1 MSGGK
6 PKLNRIFW
14 VSWSCSQLLGLRVK
28 EFVLKSPVSL
38 TDSQPPSFDH
48 FEWSEQEECS
58 VKWEISHSAQVSQ
71 SHNISLVSG
80 SVCNAEVRQ
89 DSLLPSPAKT
99 LILGNVSFSVSRSLL
114 RALCSTAV
122 PISEERIPVEYYW
135 ALIHVW
141 IILYSNLFLEWTFSS
156 LDLFPS
162 LCLIP
167 DLLWTKGRIIIF
179 CSPANNDSVKSSC
192 ELSSK
197 CRTPSAKALSSV
209 LPWGGWNTSLLSLM
223 KEPCSECCT
232 EDAAP
237 CLGHGGCNRWRN
249 RPDLKF
255 PADTFNQAVWIL
267 EEMSLS
273 LCNS

>member
-1 MSGGK
+1 MCLQIQSSSSSLACRNEAEVTAESGSSDPPFRRSTRSALIPFCYRHIGTS
-6 PKLNRIFW
+6 PCLAPDHLTALLPLW
-14 VSWSCSQLLGLRVK
+14 QDSCSRALPNISAVLHEWWKTKAKQNILGQLKLLSTVRIK

-71 SHNISLVSG
+71 SHNISLISG

-179 CSPANNDSVKSSC
+179 CSP
-192 ELSSK
+192 
-197 CRTPSAKALSSV
+197 
-209 LPWGGWNTSLLSLM
+209 
-223 KEPCSECCT
+223 
-232 EDAAP
+232 
-237 CLGHGGCNRWRN
+237 
-249 RPDLKF
+249 
-255 PADTFNQAVWIL
+255 TF
-267 EEMSLS
+267 
-273 LCNS
+273 C